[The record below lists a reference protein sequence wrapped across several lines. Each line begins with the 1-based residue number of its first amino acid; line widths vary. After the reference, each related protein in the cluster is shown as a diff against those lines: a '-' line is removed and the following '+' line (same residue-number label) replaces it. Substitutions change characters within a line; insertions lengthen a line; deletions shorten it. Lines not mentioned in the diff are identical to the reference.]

1 MHKPF
6 DQIDIFN
13 ALNVLMHYSYLLA
26 YYQSKDWARLLI

>member
-13 ALNVLMHYSYLLA
+13 ALNALIHYSYLLA
-26 YYQSKDWARLLI
+26 YYQPSHLTL